1 MLNSIERTQLLTVS
15 DVLGLT
21 GYKSRSSLYRL
32 MDKKMMPN
40 PITIGGGRIR
50 WRAGDIDSWLKSL
63 PAHTY
68 TSQEGGQ

>member
-32 MDKKMMPN
+32 MDKKMIPN
-40 PITIGGGRIR
+40 PISIGGGRIR
-50 WRAGDIDSWLKSL
+50 WRSGDIEDWLKSL
-63 PAHTY
+63 PPHT
-68 TSQEGGQ
+68 TPSQEGDQ